1 MNFNFHSHPTFPN
14 CGKRS
19 LRKFLR
25 NLAQQKGKFSPRKS
39 VDFCSENILE
49 KNTIF
54 HLTREIEVSLLLTF
68 SSIGKISSLK
78 STLCDCPAHG

>member
-25 NLAQQKGKFSPRKS
+25 ILTQTKVIFNLENRLVFVAKIFSK
-39 VDFCSENILE
+39 
-49 KNTIF
+49 K
-54 HLTREIEVSLLLTF
+54 TRY
-68 SSIGKISSLK
+68 
-78 STLCDCPAHG
+78 ST